1 MSTRPW
7 SPRRSHLAPS
17 VASLLAAALVL
28 AAVPALAHE
37 EGTAGAVDLA
47 ATLGAD
53 FERTSGR
60 VVQLAEAIPADKYG
74 WRPAEGVRSVS
85 EAVMHVAAAN
95 FALAS
100 ALGVAPPEGADLENL
115 EKVADREQVLATLKT
130 SIDHAKKAL
139 EGAEGTDYNRTVNA
153 FGFEMPAARA
163 VVILAAHSHEHLGQ
177 LIAYARSNGVTPPWS
192 QPSGE

>member
-115 EKVADREQVLATLKT
+115 EKVTDREEVLATLKT

>member
-17 VASLLAAALVL
+17 VAALLAAALVL

-115 EKVADREQVLATLKT
+115 EKVTDREQVLATLKT